1 MSYLS
6 TSNENMDENVHK
18 FWRTFIKIRVSMVM
32 EAKQGVE
39 MSEGRNIQ
47 KKIDMFR

>member
-1 MSYLS
+1 MK
-6 TSNENMDENVHK
+6 M
-18 FWRTFIKIRVSMVM
+18 FINFGELWSKYRVSMVM